1 MINTNEIKQILKDN
15 FEQKKKQKQKNFLSI
30 FEKKKTSVN
39 T

>member
-30 FEKKKTSVN
+30 FEKKKHL
-39 T
+39 